1 MQKQNRCFFK
11 HTSHCPHILRH
22 QPADHQIMLVK
33 ILGMFHS
40 VILADHTPLQIHS
53 DGNCLYKA
61 ISRGMFGYEEEHE
74 LIRLL
79 ATLEIAEHRE
89 FYDNT
94 AVNFIDLVKDNQ
106 IVSAPYT
113 TLLKEAA
120 TLTHYSEM
128 LHIYAVSA
136 ATGLALRSY
145 CPPTINA
152 EYLSAHLTRKNCG
165 RRVGRVSIPALTVIW
180 SQASVPATASSF
192 KPNHFVLLGE
202 PERRVIN
209 VDLTCSPQKISDTE
223 WPELPSLSTSSP
235 LSSPLTTLPAT
246 LFTDQHVWKCG
257 FTLFTVQ
264 HAWECGFTLVT
275 CQHVWAGRSKPQCH
289 G

>member
-1 MQKQNRCFFK
+1 MLFLVMQKQNRCFFK

-53 DGNCLYKA
+53 DGNCLYRA
-61 ISRGMFGYEEEHE
+61 IPRGMFGYEEEHE

-89 FYDNT
+89 FYDY
-94 AVNFIDLVKDNQ
+94 AAANFIDLVKDNQ
-106 IVSAPYT
+106 IVSTPYT

-120 TLTHYSEM
+120 TLTQYSEM
-128 LHIYAVSA
+128 LHIYAMSA

-152 EYLSAHLTRKNCG
+152 EYLSAHLTRKIWTSKHPSFNCYMLTG
-165 RRVGRVSIPALTVIW
+165 FSAGNSFLFQTESLCPARRAR
-180 SQASVPATASSF
+180 ASSDQRGF
-192 KPNHFVLLGE
+192 NLF
-202 PERRVIN
+202 
-209 VDLTCSPQKISDTE
+209 STE
-223 WPELPSLSTSSP
+223 NL
-235 LSSPLTTLPAT
+235 
-246 LFTDQHVWKCG
+246 
-257 FTLFTVQ
+257 
-264 HAWECGFTLVT
+264 
-275 CQHVWAGRSKPQCH
+275 
-289 G
+289 

>member
-1 MQKQNRCFFK
+1 MDNPRDALLSDAKTESLLLQ
-11 HTSHCPHILRH
+11 TYVSLPPHLET
-22 QPADHQIMLVK
+22 PASGPSDHVAVK

-53 DGNCLYKA
+53 DGNCLYRA
-61 ISRGMFGYEEEHE
+61 ISRGMFGYEEEHA

-89 FYDNT
+89 FYDYT

-106 IVSAPYT
+106 IVSVPYT

-152 EYLSAHLTRKNCG
+152 EYLSAHLTRKICG
-165 RRVGRVSIPALTVIW
+165 RRVGQVSIPALTVIW

-235 LSSPLTTLPAT
+235 LSSPLSRLSPPPCSPISMCENVASPSSPIST
-246 LFTDQHVWKCG
+246 
-257 FTLFTVQ
+257 
-264 HAWECGFTLVT
+264 
-275 CQHVWAGRSKPQCH
+275 
-289 G
+289 